1 MKADIVVIGGGASGL
16 AAAMAAKETAADAR
30 VLIAEKLPR
39 TGKKLIATG
48 NGKCNLSNMSLGKR
62 NFHGSIDAMSII
74 GRTPDWHELFTEKLG
89 VACVTGS
96 EGREGGVYPRS
107 NSSTTVLNAL
117 RLKLSALGAGE
128 LCECEITEIKPS
140 NGGFTLIYSG
150 GEIICRKV
158 IIAAGG
164 YAAPSFGTDGGM
176 LRILRDMGI
185 KTEKICPAVAPLRV
199 SPERLKGLKGVRIKG
214 EIAAFSGGRELRREK
229 GEIQFNENNVSG
241 ICVFNLAYL
250 FQQYE
255 GRLTLRADLAP
266 DMTSAEL
273 SAYFRRLRDD
283 RRGFTAEELLSG
295 FFVKNLAV
303 WLIRN
308 VLEKSPSEPIES
320 IDDKDIEHLCKGIKS
335 LELEVTGCSPWQNAQ
350 STMGGISADQVTE
363 ALESVRYSG
372 MYFCGEILDVAGDCG
387 GYNLQWAWSSGTWA
401 GKKAALSLK
410 GGKNGKGR

>member
-48 NGKCNLSNMSLGKR
+48 NGKCNLSNMSLGNR

-74 GRTPDWHELFTEKLG
+74 VRTPDWHELFTEKLG